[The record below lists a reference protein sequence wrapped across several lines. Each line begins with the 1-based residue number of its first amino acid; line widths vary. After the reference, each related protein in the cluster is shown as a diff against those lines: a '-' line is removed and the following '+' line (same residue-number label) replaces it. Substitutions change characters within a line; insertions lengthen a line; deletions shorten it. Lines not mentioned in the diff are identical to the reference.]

1 MDMKKILVALD
12 RSKQSMDAARFIT
25 QILPAEKLEIT
36 LFMVFNK
43 MPEVFWDQIRNTNN
57 GFDAD
62 VLPIIG
68 DAYERE
74 KAAEEFMEQAR
85 QLILDSGVSS
95 ELVTVNIHDKK
106 LGIARDILA
115 EAELGDYRAVV
126 IGRTGRSKVKDFVF
140 GSVTHK
146 VVQQIG
152 DVPVWIIGGTPK
164 PGRILVAL
172 DSSNAALRVIDYVGE
187 VLAGSDFDITLFHA
201 ARELGTYCDETEIKI
216 DTSHEEAWLRVVE
229 KKMGVIF
236 AEAVNRLVTAGIDRN
251 QITIKIEP
259 KVASRA
265 AAIINEAQKGNYGTI
280 FAGRRGLSQEN
291 KLMLGRVTYK
301 LIHNAREM
309 ALCIVD

>member
-1 MDMKKILVALD
+1 MDRKKLLVALD
-12 RSKQSMDAARFIT
+12 RSKQSMDAACFIT

-43 MPEVFWDQIRNTNN
+43 LPEVYWDLMRNANS
-57 GFDAD
+57 GLDEG
-62 VLPIIG
+62 VSPIMIG
-68 DAYERE
+68 VYERE
-74 KAAEEFMEQAR
+74 KTAEEFMKQTR
-85 QLILDSGVSS
+85 KLVLDSGVSPES
-95 ELVTVNIHDKK
+95 VTVNIHDKK

-115 EAELGDYRAVV
+115 EAERGDYRAVV

-140 GSVTHK
+140 GNVTHK

-201 ARELGTYCDETEIKI
+201 ARELGAYCDETETKI

-229 KKMGVIF
+229 EKMGVIF
-236 AEAVNRLVTAGIDRN
+236 VEAVTRLVKAGIDRN
-251 QITIKIEP
+251 QISIKIEP